1 VPEVIEQ
8 GVSGFIVEGIEEA
21 VDAVHNIGS
30 LSREFVRKRFEQ
42 RFTIERVARDYVR
55 VYESLGAEPTL
66 PVLRRR
72 AA

>member
-1 VPEVIEQ
+1 M
-8 GVSGFIVEGIEEA
+8 VEGIDEA

-30 LSREFVRKRFEQ
+30 LSRGSVRKRLEQ
-42 RFTIERVARDYVR
+42 RFTIEREGHDYVR
-55 VYESLGAEPTL
+55 VYEALGAEPTV